1 MKRRLFNLI
10 IVSALFLSSLTV
22 FAAEPVSIRVAC
34 VGDSITYGAGI
45 NDRVNNSYPA
55 QLAGMLGEYSTVENF
70 GVNAATLLK
79 KGNKPY
85 WNLNAYKNALA
96 FKPDAVVIKLGTN
109 DSKPGNWKHKAE
121 YVGDYV
127 ELVQSFQKLDS
138 KPTVWICY
146 PVPAYPG
153 QWGITDKVMKEEV
166 MPLID
171 VVAKKTNVKIIDL
184 YTALSGKKELF
195 PDTVHP
201 NAAGA
206 KIIAETVCKA
216 ITGKTGTDKSPTL
229 SVNPKDISIESD
241 LGTFKAVWDVEYPE
255 AGVMLATLTLESD
268 KGAAPPA
275 FDIKWDIPTVDIDSV
290 WVSDYS
296 KEKLDFGGT
305 RIESRAVQRAPLITY
320 ISQADQ
326 NRFTVAFSD
335 CLRPITIRGGVKEED
350 GRMYFTASLFKE
362 KHPVLEKYQ
371 VTLRFDSR
379 SKPYYKV
386 LKDTAKWWAAQ
397 DNYTPAPV
405 PEAVRVPVYSTWYN
419 YHQSVDPDRIVE
431 DCRIGGELGLEGVIV
446 DDGWQTLDSNRGYAY
461 TGDWK
466 PERIPDMKGFVDRIH
481 ALDQKIWLW
490 YSVPMAGIKSEAI
503 KKFEGKTLKFS
514 SGLQAHVL
522 DPRYP
527 EVREYLIGIYEN
539 AVRDWGLDGLK
550 LDFIG
555 MFAPDG
561 KTVLTAEDGRDYA
574 SVDKAVDRLLTDVMA
589 RLRNIK
595 PDIAIEFRQPYNGP
609 LMRKYGNAFR
619 AVDCP
624 YTAAVNRKLTV
635 DVRLLCDN
643 TTVHSDPIIWHP
655 DEPVE
660 TAALQILNILFAV
673 PQISVRLSEVSQ
685 DHRDMI
691 GFWMNYCKTNRDVLL
706 DGEFM
711 PVSPGQNYPMV
722 SARTDDK
729 LIAALYQDMIVKPGS
744 DAPAK
749 IDVVNG
755 QSNSDGVVVLF
766 SKDFGNA
773 RIRIFDT
780 RGKVVSETVEA
791 IGAGAKAW
799 KVPPAGLLE
808 IRKVNN
814 EK

>member
-1 MKRRLFNLI
+1 MKRRTFNFILAAI
-10 IVSALFLSSLTV
+10 LTLSSMPA
-22 FAAEPVSIRVAC
+22 FAAQIRVAC
-34 VGDSITYGAGI
+34 IGDSITYGAAI
-45 NDRVNNSYPA
+45 KDRTNNNYPV
-55 QLAGMLGEYSTVENF
+55 QLSRILGEKYSVDNF

-85 WNLNAYKNALA
+85 WKLRQYKAALA
-96 FKPDAVVIKLGTN
+96 SNPDIVVIKLGTN
-109 DSKPGNWKHKAE
+109 DSKPENWKHKAE

-127 ELVQSFQKLDS
+127 EMVKNFQKLKS
-138 KPTVWICY
+138 KPTVWVCY

-153 QWGITDKVMKEEV
+153 RWGITDKVMKEEV

-171 VVAKKTNVKIIDL
+171 VVAKKTNTKIIDL
-184 YTALSGKKELF
+184 YTALSNKKQLF

-201 NAAGA
+201 NAEGA
-206 KIIAETVCKA
+206 KIIAQTVCNA
-216 ITGKTGTDKSPTL
+216 IVGKSNTL
-229 SVNPKDISIESD
+229 KVDPKNLTIHGE
-241 LGTFKAVWDVEYPE
+241 LGSFKTSWDVKYPE
-255 AGVMLATLTLESD
+255 KDVMFATLTLESD
-268 KGAAPPA
+268 KLATPPA
-275 FDIKWDIPTVDIDSV
+275 FDIKWDVPNVDIDSV
-290 WVSDYS
+290 WVSDYR
-296 KEKLDFGGT
+296 KENFNYGWTKVD
-305 RIESRAVQRAPLITY
+305 SRAVQRAPLITY

-335 CLRPITIRGGVKEED
+335 TLRPILIRGGVKEED

-362 KHPVLEKYQ
+362 MHPVLKKYQ

-397 DNYTPAPV
+397 DNYKPAPV

-419 YHQSVDPDRIVE
+419 YHQSIDPDRIVE
-431 DCRIGGELGLEGVIV
+431 DCRIGGKLGLEGVIV

-481 ALDQKIWLW
+481 ALGQKIWLW

-527 EVREYLIGIYEN
+527 EVREYLINIYEN
-539 AVRDWGLDGLK
+539 AVRDWDLDGLK

-561 KTVLTAEDGRDYA
+561 KTVLTAENGRDYA

-589 RLRNIK
+589 RLRKIK

-624 YTAAVNRKLTV
+624 YTAAVNRKFTV
-635 DVRLLCDN
+635 DVRLLADT

-655 DEPVE
+655 EEPVQ
-660 TAALQILNILFAV
+660 TAALQILNILFTV
-673 PQISVRLSEVSQ
+673 PQISVRLAEVSQ

-691 GFWMNYCKTNRDVLL
+691 GFWMKYCKTNRDVLL

-711 PVSPGQNYPMV
+711 PSSPGQNYPMV
-722 SARTDDK
+722 SARTDKK
-729 LIAALYQDMIVKPGS
+729 LIAATYQDMIVKPGPN
-744 DAPAK
+744 APAN

-755 QSNSDGVVVLF
+755 QSKAKDIVVLF
-766 SKDFGNA
+766 SKDYGKA
-773 RIRIFDT
+773 KIRIINT
-780 RGKVVSETVEA
+780 CGKVVAETTET
-791 IGAGAKAW
+791 IKAGAKSW
-799 KVPPAGLLE
+799 KVPASGLLE
-808 IRKVNN
+808 ITR
-814 EK
+814 

>member
-10 IVSALFLSSLTV
+10 IVSALFLSSMPV
-22 FAAEPVSIRVAC
+22 FTAEALSIRVAC

-45 NDRVNNSYPA
+45 KNRGENNYPK
-55 QLAGMLGEYSTVENF
+55 QLGGMLGEKSTVENF

-85 WNLNAYKNALA
+85 WNLRQYKAALA

-127 ELVQSFQKLDS
+127 ELVESFQKLDS

-153 QWGITDKVMKEEV
+153 RWGITDKVMKEEV

-184 YTALSGKKELF
+184 YSALSGKKELF

-206 KIIAETVCKA
+206 KLMAEAICNA
-216 ITGKTGTDKSPTL
+216 ITGKAIDGKSPTL
-229 SVNPKDISIESD
+229 RVDPKGLSIEGD
-241 LGTFKAVWDVEYPE
+241 LGTFKSSWSIKYPE
-255 AGVMLATLTLESD
+255 ADVMLATLTLESA
-268 KGAAPPA
+268 KAAAPPK
-275 FDIKWDIPTVDIDSV
+275 FNIKWNVPTVDIDSV
-290 WVSDYS
+290 WVSDYR
-296 KEKLDFGGT
+296 KEKLDHGGT

-320 ISQADQ
+320 LSQGDI
-326 NRFTVAFSD
+326 NRFTVAVSD
-335 CLRPITIRGGVKEED
+335 CIRPIMIRGGVKEED
-350 GRMYFTASLFKE
+350 GLIYFTASLFKE
-362 KHPVLEKYQ
+362 KHPVLKKYQ

-397 DNYTPAPV
+397 DNYKPAPV

-419 YHQSVDPDRIVE
+419 YHQSIDADTIVE
-431 DCRIGGELGLEGVIV
+431 DCRIGGKLGLEGVIV

-481 ALDQKIWLW
+481 ALGQKIWLW
-490 YSVPMAGIKSEAI
+490 YSVPMAGINSQAI

-555 MFAPDG
+555 MFAPDS

-589 RLRNIK
+589 RLRAIK
-595 PDIAIEFRQPYNGP
+595 PDIGIEFRQPYNGP
-609 LMRKYGNAFR
+609 LMRKYGNMFR

-635 DVRLLCDN
+635 DVRLLADT

-660 TAALQILNILFAV
+660 TAALQILNILFTV

-685 DHRDMI
+685 DHRTMI
-691 GFWMNYCKTNRDVLL
+691 GFWMKYWKANRNVLL

-729 LIAALYQDMIVKPGS
+729 LIAALYQNMVVKPS
-744 DAPAK
+744 PDAPAQ
-749 IDVVNG
+749 IDVVNS
-755 QSNSDGVVVLF
+755 QSNTDGVVVLF

-780 RGKVVSETVEA
+780 RGKVVSETTET
-791 IGAGAKAW
+791 IGTGAKVW
-799 KVPPAGLLE
+799 KVPAAGLLE
-808 IRKVNN
+808 IRKVNS